1 MGRPCIS
8 TGTKGKTKYCK
19 TCRFSPR
26 DCLKGLE
33 VQRRGKHQGDVL
45 TRALLTWPSSFSR
58 KSWFSPWVP
67 EATCLVPH
75 RLPCTSQVV
84 QGSELLVHP
93 RVSSVFFSA
102 FLYSSP
108 FYLICLYKYV
118 FTMRQKKKGGYGG
131 LVAAVKSAV
140 PQGALG

>member
-8 TGTKGKTKYCK
+8 TGTKGKAKYCK

-75 RLPCTSQVV
+75 RWCKAQNCLCTL
-84 QGSELLVHP
+84 GSP
-93 RVSSVFFSA
+93 QFFFSA